1 MTLNQIQEIIKKNPT
16 TQVYVKW
23 ITSSNSTQT
32 ARIFRPLKVHQDGS
46 ISLEANGYI
55 YYVFPKNIISLD
67 DKKNLPLNF
76 EDWFGSFGNDR

>member
-16 TQVYVKW
+16 TQVYIKW

-46 ISLEANGYI
+46 ISLEAKVLIQCFTSI
-55 YYVFPKNIISLD
+55 YMLIKWLCY
-67 DKKNLPLNF
+67 
-76 EDWFGSFGNDR
+76 